1 MLEVYGFGKLRLAN
15 QQMVVNHFPTR
26 QVEELL
32 GFLLLQPRIR
42 HPREKLITLLWPDI
56 PSASNGRHRFSI
68 VLSRLRQLFS
78 NLQTP
83 FEQHIFTTRDW
94 IELIPNQP
102 FFFDREQFILAC
114 KLGFNE
120 EQTQAKEQHLQTA
133 VSLYRADFMEG
144 IYADWCLTEREYLA
158 RLRLRALGQLM
169 HSCMQRH
176 AFAEAIEYGA
186 TILQEDPL
194 REETHR
200 ALMHCYQQQNRP
212 DLAAHQYFACQALL
226 ESELQTQPLP
236 ETTQLFTEIMVQRA
250 QSSLT
255 SESVSP
261 AQQEN
266 IQKAYNNFL
275 AAARQLAQSF

>member
-32 GFLLLQPRIR
+32 GFLLIQPKIR

-56 PSASNGRHRFSI
+56 PSTSHGRHRFSI
-68 VLSRLRQLFS
+68 VLSRLRQLFG

-83 FEQHIFTTRDW
+83 FEQHIFTTREW
-94 IELIPNQP
+94 IELIPTQQ
-102 FFFDREQFILAC
+102 FFFDREQFVAAC
-114 KLGFNE
+114 NRGFNE
-120 EQTQAKEQHLQTA
+120 EGAQAKERYLQTA

-144 IYADWCLTEREYLA
+144 VYAEWCLTEREYLA

-169 HSCMQRH
+169 HSCIQRH

-186 TILQEDPL
+186 TILQDDPL

-200 ALMHCYQQQNRP
+200 ALMYCYQQQNRP
-212 DLAAHQYFACQALL
+212 DLAANQYFACQALL
-226 ESELQTQPLP
+226 ENELQTQPLP
-236 ETTQLFTEIMVQRA
+236 ETTQLFTEIMGQRVQH
-250 QSSLT
+250 SLA

-261 AQQEN
+261 AKKAAAQQ
-266 IQKAYNNFL
+266 AYDDFL
-275 AAARQLAQSF
+275 AAARRLAITL